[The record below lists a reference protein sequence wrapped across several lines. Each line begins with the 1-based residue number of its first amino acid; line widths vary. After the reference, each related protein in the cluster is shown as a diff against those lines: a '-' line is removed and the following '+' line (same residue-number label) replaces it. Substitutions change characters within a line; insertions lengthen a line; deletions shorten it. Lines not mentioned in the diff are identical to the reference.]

1 MSIVLDA
8 MGSDNHPLPELQAA
22 SQLAQIGEKVI
33 LVGKKDFILQKSR
46 EIGEAIGRE
55 LADDLRHPFA
65 FKLEDSEGV
74 AVAQHAVG
82 FIAVESDGIPID
94 FNAKVC
100 ADAAQRCLGCRGG
113 ASPD

>member
-46 EIGEAIGRE
+46 EIGV
-55 LADDLRHPFA
+55 DYSA
-65 FKLEDSEGV
+65 FEIVDAPDIVDMDETGGILQVKTKQFHGDW
-74 AVAQHAVG
+74 HG
-82 FIAVESDGIPID
+82 FG
-94 FNAKVC
+94 
-100 ADAAQRCLGCRGG
+100 
-113 ASPD
+113 